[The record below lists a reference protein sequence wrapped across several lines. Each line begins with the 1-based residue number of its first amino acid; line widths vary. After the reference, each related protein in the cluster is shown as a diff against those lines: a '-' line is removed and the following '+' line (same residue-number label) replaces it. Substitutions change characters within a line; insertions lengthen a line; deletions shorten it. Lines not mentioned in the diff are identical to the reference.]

1 MPRPTRCLLPL
12 LAVLLACGDG
22 SAEETTPPPPEETTG
37 QESALGDAGEGDDAL
52 MADPCAEGDG
62 TPCADEQGVDSEG
75 GEITEAGEEGEGAEG
90 DPAEGDAEARGGEE
104 PQMSWRNMVGAGRV
118 VFDRVCGVCHPEGE
132 EDLGPDIRNRRVPVA
147 RMRHI
152 IRNGTGEMRPIP
164 QRKLPDRYMD
174 ELMAYL
180 TTLGTVR
187 GVRRPE

>member
-1 MPRPTRCLLPL
+1 MLRPRHPLFPL
-12 LAVLLACGDG
+12 LVLLLACGDG
-22 SAEETTPPPPEETTG
+22 PAEQTTPPSTDDTAG
-37 QESALGDAGEGDDAL
+37 QETPAGADAGEDATL
-52 MADPCAEGDG
+52 MADPCAEGEG
-62 TPCADEQGVDSEG
+62 QPCSDEQGVDSEG
-75 GEITEAGEEGEGAEG
+75 GELTEDGEEGQTAEG
-90 DPAEGDAEARGGEE
+90 ELEGSDGQARGEQE

-132 EDLGPDIRNRRVPVA
+132 EDLGPDIRNRRVPVQ
-147 RMRHI
+147 RLRHI

-164 QRKLPDRYMD
+164 ARKLPDRYMD